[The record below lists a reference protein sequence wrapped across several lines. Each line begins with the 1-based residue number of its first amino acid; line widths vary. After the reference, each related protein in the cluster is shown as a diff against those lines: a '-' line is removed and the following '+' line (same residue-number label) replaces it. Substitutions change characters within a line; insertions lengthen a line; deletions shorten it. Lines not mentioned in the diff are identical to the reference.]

1 MKEKD
6 LNQTID
12 YLLDLIEALSEENKI
27 LMEQNKALSK
37 EILSLEKGGK
47 LKRKMTLDEALEL
60 AYKESRKNT
69 RNTWIINK
77 TNKGSN

>member
-1 MKEKD
+1 MTEKD

-60 AYKESRKNT
+60 AYKESRKT
-69 RNTWIINK
+69 PETP
-77 TNKGSN
+77 GL

>member
-1 MKEKD
+1 MREKD

-69 RNTWIINK
+69 RNTWVINK

>member
-1 MKEKD
+1 M
-6 LNQTID
+6 LFLRHG
-12 YLLDLIEALSEENKI
+12 LLSIEGIVRFLTRENKI

-69 RNTWIINK
+69 RNTWVINK

>member
-1 MKEKD
+1 MTEKD

-69 RNTWIINK
+69 RNTWVINK

>member
-1 MKEKD
+1 MREKD

>member
-1 MKEKD
+1 MTEKD